1 MINDS
6 SEGADYFAGGGGGS
20 KQTEV
25 GQLIHIASKESNL
38 LRIFSQAISH
48 MTITDATK
56 SVLSFLEWMMIKI

>member
-20 KQTEV
+20 KHTEV

-38 LRIFSQAISH
+38 L
-48 MTITDATK
+48 
-56 SVLSFLEWMMIKI
+56 